1 MFPLGVAVKYC
12 NETRKL
18 QILLK
23 SPEYQAVTSEVPH
36 VSSEYAELQNK
47 SQQEI
52 PPCSTGKLVSP
63 GLFDEINDTF
73 SEDFLQKS
81 ILKDIVLQVFQ
92 IKRSEYLHWVPGHFF
107 KKKVPWRTRKNLKSV
122 TCQRFPKIENILFVN
137 KNKYFLRDTIEV
149 LELPHIF
156 VQADKQLYVRILH
169 IKWKKRDLY

>member
-63 GLFDEINDTF
+63 GFFDEINDTF

-81 ILKDIVLQVFQ
+81 ILKDIV
-92 IKRSEYLHWVPGHFF
+92 
-107 KKKVPWRTRKNLKSV
+107 
-122 TCQRFPKIENILFVN
+122 
-137 KNKYFLRDTIEV
+137 
-149 LELPHIF
+149 
-156 VQADKQLYVRILH
+156 
-169 IKWKKRDLY
+169 